1 MHIKFNT
8 NLFNPLYFDIIN
20 NYQQARYLLIYGG
33 AGSGKSFSLTQFLIY
48 RLMTEKDFKLLVCR
62 KYGST
67 LGNSVIDLF
76 LQVLK
81 SYNEFLPFN
90 LIKNWNKVERK
101 IELWNGNCVI
111 FTGLDDVEKLKSVNN
126 ISSIY
131 IEEASEII
139 KEDLFQLDA
148 RLRGTHLVNPN
159 IYLLF
164 NPTSKQHWIY
174 DYWFENERERT
185 IILKST
191 CEDNRFIDEGYK
203 ETLRSYASIDLAF
216 YKRYYL
222 GDFCDIQNEQ
232 GVYRHFGEKHISK
245 LSIDQEKPLYLSF
258 DFNVNPCVSV
268 TCYQIVGDELWL
280 VDEFYKF
287 GDNIEMVCQRILE
300 KYRDLNFIV
309 TGDPSGKAQSVSNRA
324 GVNYFTL
331 IQNYLGNQVIKV
343 QVQSVAD
350 NVLTRTNWINQ
361 IFLGVNQIKFKIDV
375 NCKNTI
381 TDIYESKYTK
391 DGSGKD
397 KATGKIGG
405 VTCQLHNHLNDT
417 LDYAFCIIYHDEYL
431 KFKNGGTRKLFTIQ
445 KTGSLF

>member
-1 MHIKFNT
+1 MHIKFDK
-8 NLFNPLYFDIIN
+8 NLFNKLYFDIIDS
-20 NYQQARYLLIYGG
+20 YKESRYLLIYGG
-33 AGSGKSFSLTQFLIY
+33 AGSGKSFSLTQFLIL
-48 RLMTEKDFKLLVCR
+48 RLMIEKNFKLLVCR

-81 SYNEFLPFN
+81 QYNKSLPFE
-90 LIKNWNKVERK
+90 LVKNWNKVERK
-101 IELWNGNCVI
+101 IELWNGNQVI

-131 IEEASEII
+131 IEEASEIV
-139 KEDLFQLDA
+139 KEDLYQLDA
-148 RLRGTHLVNPN
+148 RLRGSHLVNPN

-174 DYWFENERERT
+174 NYWFEEERENT

-203 ETLRSYASIDLAF
+203 ETLRGYASIDMSF
-216 YKRYYL
+216 YRRYYL
-222 GDFCDIQNEQ
+222 GEFCDVQNEM
-232 GVYRHFGEKHISK
+232 GVYRHFNESHIHK
-245 LSIDQEKPLYLSF
+245 LTIDKTKPLYLSF

-268 TCYQIVGDELWL
+268 TCYQINGDELWC

-287 GDNIEMVCQRILE
+287 GDNIEMVCKRILE
-300 KYRDLNFIV
+300 KYNDMTFIV
-309 TGDPSGKAQSVSNRA
+309 TGDPSGKAQNVANKS
-324 GVNYFTL
+324 GVNYFTI
-331 IQNYLGNQVIKV
+331 IQNYLGSNVLRV

-361 IFLGVNQIKFKIDV
+361 IFLGANKIKFKIDL

-381 TDIYESKYTK
+381 SDIYESKYTK

-397 KATGKIGG
+397 KATGKING
-405 VTCQLHNHLNDT
+405 VVCQLHNHLNDT
-417 LDYAFCIIYHDEYL
+417 MDYMFGCAFRDDYI
-431 KFKNGGTRKLFTIQ
+431 KFKSGGDRKLITIN
-445 KTGSLF
+445 KTSTW